1 MRPNRLVELVKKV
14 LLVELLIGLSVTLRN
29 QFRPHVT
36 VEYPRETPA
45 LKPRYRGVPR
55 IRRNP
60 ETGEELCIACLL
72 CEKACPDDCIKV
84 VPEKRPDGKGKQ
96 AAKFII
102 NYERCCF
109 CGLCVDPC
117 PTKPLTAIYMSHD
130 FELAGES
137 RTRFYYPK
145 DNLYEGVPITE
156 YRR

>member
-1 MRPNRLVELVKKV
+1 MNLRVWDLIKKV
-14 LLVELLIGLSVTLRN
+14 LLIELLVGLSVTLRN
-29 QFRPHVT
+29 QFRDHVT
-36 VEYPRETPA
+36 VEYPREKAA

-55 IRRNP
+55 IRKHP
-60 ETGEELCIACLL
+60 ESGEELCIACLL

-96 AAKFII
+96 PARFII

-130 FELAGES
+130 FELANES
-137 RTRFYYPK
+137 RTKFYFPK
-145 DNLYEGVPITE
+145 ANLYQGAQIKE
-156 YRR
+156 YTR

>member
-1 MRPNRLVELVKKV
+1 VSAVLDFLKKIFLFE
-14 LLVELLIGLSVTLRN
+14 LLVGLSVTLRN

-36 VEYPRETPA
+36 MEYPRERPD

-55 IRRNP
+55 IRAHP
-60 ETGEELCIACLL
+60 DTGEELCVACLL

-96 AAKFII
+96 PAQFII

-130 FELAGES
+130 FELANES
-137 RTRFYYPK
+137 RERFYYPK
-145 DNLYEGVPITE
+145 ENLYQGVPITE
-156 YRR
+156 YTR

>member
-1 MRPNRLVELVKKV
+1 VSAIIDFLRKIFLAELIV
-14 LLVELLIGLSVTLRN
+14 GLSVTLRN

-36 VEYPRETPA
+36 MEYPRERPD

-55 IRRNP
+55 IRMHP
-60 ETGEELCIACLL
+60 ETGEELCVACLL

-96 AAKFII
+96 PAKFII

-130 FELAGES
+130 FELANES
-137 RTRFYYPK
+137 RERFYYPK
-145 DNLYEGVPITE
+145 ENLYQGVPITE
-156 YRR
+156 YTR